1 MIMLVTSIILNV
13 LLAAVFLFSGGRKVV
28 GGTAVTGE
36 ATHLGLP
43 PTGYR
48 AIGVAEV
55 AAAVAL
61 LVGLV
66 WAPLG
71 IAAAAGLVLLMP
83 GAVIAHVRAG
93 DGPAAWAPAIVLTVV
108 VAVALVLG
116 IATR

>member
-1 MIMLVTSIILNV
+1 MIMSVISIVLSI
-13 LLAAVFLFSGGRKVV
+13 LLAAVFLFSGGRKVL

-43 PTGYR
+43 LTGYQ
-48 AIGVAEV
+48 AIGVAEA
-55 AAAVAL
+55 AAAVGL
-61 LVGLV
+61 LLGLF

-83 GAVIAHVRAG
+83 GAVIAHLRAG

-108 VAVALVLG
+108 IATTLVLD
-116 IATR
+116 IAVL